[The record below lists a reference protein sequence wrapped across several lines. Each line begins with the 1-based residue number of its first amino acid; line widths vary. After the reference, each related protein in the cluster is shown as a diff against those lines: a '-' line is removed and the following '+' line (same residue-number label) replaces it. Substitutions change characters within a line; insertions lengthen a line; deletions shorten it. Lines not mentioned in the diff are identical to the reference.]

1 MQHEE
6 WKSVKQ
12 AEQFSF
18 LGAAK
23 RSADINQLRNEMRAI
38 LILEGVLGKW
48 RWRTKEL
55 WVLKSE
61 NFGISI
67 SVNS

>member
-1 MQHEE
+1 M
-6 WKSVKQ
+6 KQ

-18 LGAAK
+18 PGAAK

-38 LILEGVLGKW
+38 LVLEGVLGKGK
-48 RWRTKEL
+48 WRTKEL
-55 WVLKSE
+55 CAFKSV